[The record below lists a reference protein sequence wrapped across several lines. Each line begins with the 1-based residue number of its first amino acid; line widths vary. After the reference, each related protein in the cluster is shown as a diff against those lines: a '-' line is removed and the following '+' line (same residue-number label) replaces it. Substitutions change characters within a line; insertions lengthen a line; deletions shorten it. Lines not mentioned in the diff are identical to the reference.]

1 MSDVKTIKQGFIRSA
16 VFMGMVG
23 VILAID
29 TLTGDALTKWF
40 GVRPRNLWG
49 LDGILFSPLLHGGLA
64 HYFSN
69 LLPMIVLGGL
79 LFANP
84 NYKPWRSLLLIW
96 LFSGAGTWIIGGSGT
111 NHIGASG
118 VVFGLVTFLITAAI
132 LLRSWRSAIISIA
145 VFFMYGGV
153 LFGALPP
160 LLNSEMESHIS
171 WECHLSGAIGG
182 VIAAWRVRSR

>member
-1 MSDVKTIKQGFIRSA
+1 MSKVKTIKQGFIRAA
-16 VFMGMVG
+16 VFMGVVG

-29 TLTGDALTKWF
+29 TLTGDALTNRF
-40 GVRPRNLWG
+40 GVRPRNLGG

-69 LLPMIVLGGL
+69 LLPMIVLSGL

-84 NYKPWRSLLLIW
+84 NYKPWKSLFLIW
-96 LFSGAGTWIIGGSGT
+96 LFSGSGTWIIGGSGT

-118 VVFGLVTFLITAAI
+118 VVFGLVTFIITAAI
-132 LLRSWRSAIISIA
+132 LLQSWRSAIISIA

-160 LLNSEMESHIS
+160 LLNNSMESHIS
-171 WECHLSGAIGG
+171 WEAHLSGSIGG
-182 VIAAWRVRSR
+182 FIAAWRIRNK

>member
-1 MSDVKTIKQGFIRSA
+1 MA
-16 VFMGMVG
+16 VVG
-23 VILAID
+23 AIHVVD
-29 TLTGDALTKWF
+29 TLTGDFLSNRL
-40 GVRPRNLWG
+40 GVIPRHLWG

-69 LLPMIVLGGL
+69 LLPMIVLSGL

-84 NYKPWRSLLLIW
+84 NYKPWRSLFLIW

-145 VFFMYGGV
+145 VFFIYGGV